1 MRELVLTIVYTLLIV
16 EIGLNLFLSILNVRY
31 RDKSLPNEV
40 SDIYDREK
48 YIVWKN
54 YYMDNYRLSLI
65 KSLIGFLTI
74 IILLL
79 SNYFVFIGGFA
90 DSITIK
96 PSFQALIVIGSYFLI
111 SYVIDLIFSYISIF
125 KIEEKYGFNKMSKKL
140 FVIDKIKSLILT
152 IILGG
157 GAIYALI
164 SLYQEAGDLFFII
177 AWTSVTVVMIV
188 VNISYTKIIVPIFN
202 KLKPLEESSLKTK
215 IIEFAKSVGYE
226 ISKISVIDASK
237 RTTKLNAY
245 FSGFGKAKRIVLYD
259 TLMNKMNEEEIVAV
273 LAHEIGHNKHKHIIF
288 NLLQSIIMISI
299 YVLGLMLFLSQDN
312 FSIYF
317 GFDKLNYG
325 FNAILYLLLLSPLMF
340 MLNPLF
346 NYISRKFEY
355 QADSYAAKNYS
366 KEHLINALKVLS
378 RENFSNLTPHPIYVK
393 FYYSHPPLYQRISN
407 IKKVKSK

>member
-16 EIGLNLFLSILNVRY
+16 EIGLNLFLSILNVRF

-79 SNYFVFIGGFA
+79 SNYFVFMGGFA

-215 IIEFAKSVGYE
+215 IIEFAKSVGYG
-226 ISKISVIDASK
+226 D
-237 RTTKLNAY
+237 
-245 FSGFGKAKRIVLYD
+245 
-259 TLMNKMNEEEIVAV
+259 
-273 LAHEIGHNKHKHIIF
+273 GH
-288 NLLQSIIMISI
+288 
-299 YVLGLMLFLSQDN
+299 VR
-312 FSIYF
+312 
-317 GFDKLNYG
+317 
-325 FNAILYLLLLSPLMF
+325 A
-340 MLNPLF
+340 
-346 NYISRKFEY
+346 
-355 QADSYAAKNYS
+355 
-366 KEHLINALKVLS
+366 
-378 RENFSNLTPHPIYVK
+378 
-393 FYYSHPPLYQRISN
+393 
-407 IKKVKSK
+407 